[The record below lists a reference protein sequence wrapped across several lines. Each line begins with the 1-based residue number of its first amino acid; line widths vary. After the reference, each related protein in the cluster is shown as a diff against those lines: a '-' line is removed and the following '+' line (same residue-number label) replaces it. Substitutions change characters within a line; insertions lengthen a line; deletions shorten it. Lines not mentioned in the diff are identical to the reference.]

1 MRKMMGTSSES
12 RGRFS
17 IALPAALA
25 GVLLVGGCGTFDNMS
40 SGGKGATA
48 GAAVGT
54 GIGLATGGGFGRT
67 IGGGLIG
74 AGVGYVGGAA
84 LGND

>member
-1 MRKMMGTSSES
+1 MRKMASTGSES

-17 IALPAALA
+17 IALPSALA
-25 GVLLVGGCGTFDNMS
+25 SVLLVGGCGTFDNMS
-40 SGGKGATA
+40 AGGKGATA

-54 GIGLATGGGFGRT
+54 GIGLATGGGFART

-74 AGVGYVGGAA
+74 AGVGYIGGEA

>member
-1 MRKMMGTSSES
+1 MRKMTSTGSEIH
-12 RGRFS
+12 GRFS
-17 IALPAALA
+17 PMLAAALA
-25 GVLLVGGCGTFDNMS
+25 GILLLGGCSNMS
-40 SGGKGATA
+40 AGGKGATA

-54 GIGLATGGGFGRT
+54 GIGLATGGGFART

-74 AGVGYVGGAA
+74 AGVGYIGGEA

>member
-1 MRKMMGTSSES
+1 MRKMAKTGSES

-17 IALPAALA
+17 LVLAAALA
-25 GVLLVGGCGTFDNMS
+25 GVLLVGGCSNMS
-40 SGGKGATA
+40 AGGKGATA

-54 GIGLATGGGFGRT
+54 GIGLVTGGGFAST

-74 AGVGYVGGAA
+74 AGVGYVGGEA
-84 LGND
+84 LGN

>member
-1 MRKMMGTSSES
+1 MRTITGMGSES
-12 RGRFS
+12 RRG
-17 IALPAALA
+17 LTPTLAAA
-25 GVLLVGGCGTFDNMS
+25 VAAILLLGGCSNMS
-40 SGGKGATA
+40 AGGKGATA

-54 GIGLATGGGFGRT
+54 GIGLATGGGFTRT

-74 AGVGYVGGAA
+74 AGVGYIGGEA